1 MSILTYATTQPVI
14 VIESD
19 GIEMAFNWGKEDSLN
34 SQPRRPSKWFCF
46 RSPAYDAYDA
56 GYMAGVQFR
65 VRLTGQP
72 ETVELN
78 YGSVL
83 IVPVGM
89 PADFAGA
96 LVDGTSYVKPRID
109 WAAVENE
116 PIGD

>member
-1 MSILTYATTQPVI
+1 MSILTQHATQPVI

-19 GIEMAFNWGKEDSLN
+19 GIEMAFSWGREDALN
-34 SQPRRPSKWFCF
+34 SSPRRPSKWFCF
-46 RSPAYDAYDA
+46 QSPAYDAYDA

-89 PADFAGA
+89 PVDFAGA
-96 LVDGTSYVKPRID
+96 LVDGTSYCKEGIN
-109 WAAVENE
+109 WAAVEDE
-116 PIGD
+116 RIGD